1 MTLAL
6 IDVDIPM
13 KDLVTACTVSFVNDK
28 PLMDVHYLEE
38 SFGRPQLCLAVLR
51 KSGNIVMFQMDSGL
65 HRDNLE
71 MVLELV
77 KKGCTDIHV
86 LLRQTAHDYSQES
99 LTSLTGN

>member
-1 MTLAL
+1 MS
-6 IDVDIPM
+6 D
-13 KDLVTACTVSFVNDK
+13 CTVTFIDDR
-28 PLMDVHYLEE
+28 PLKVMDISYLEE